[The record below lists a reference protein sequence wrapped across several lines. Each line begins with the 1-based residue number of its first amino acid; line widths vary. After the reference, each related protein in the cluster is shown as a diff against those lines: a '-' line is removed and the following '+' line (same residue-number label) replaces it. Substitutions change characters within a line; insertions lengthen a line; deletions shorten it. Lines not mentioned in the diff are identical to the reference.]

1 MEMMFDPIVVERGR
15 KFKGHGYAI
24 GEGYTIEHW
33 AYSIENT
40 KIWDP
45 VAKKITYANSK
56 FVCADESATPEQIA
70 LDKQAYIDTVVEDTI
85 RYCKSKST
93 CLDSSSTHQWIRN
106 SLLKKLPKDIVD
118 SVCPDQRSVAE
129 EVEKTLRWA
138 MTLVSSPAVMYG
150 KVCKGG
156 KPYSKTRKAEIAYR
170 HLKKNGM
177 TDKPEFESCWMVW
190 TSIFN
195 LPDVR
200 SKVEAKI
207 DKERQQ
213 Y

>member
-1 MEMMFDPIVVERGR
+1 MELQFNPIVVERGR
-15 KFKGHGYAI
+15 KFKGHGYSL
-24 GEGYTIEHW
+24 GQGYASGNW

-45 VAKKITYANSK
+45 VAKKITYANSE
-56 FVCADESATPEQIA
+56 FVCRDETATSEQIA
-70 LDKQAYIDTVVEDTI
+70 LDKQTYIDTIVEDTI
-85 RYCKSKST
+85 RYCRSKST
-93 CLDSSSTHQWIRN
+93 CPDSSDTQQWIRN
-106 SLLKKLPKDIVD
+106 SLMKKLPKDIVD
-118 SVCPDQRSVAE
+118 SVCPDQRSVAQ

-138 MTLVSSPAVMYG
+138 MTLASRPTVIYG

-170 HLKKNGM
+170 QLRKNGM
-177 TDKPEFESCWMVW
+177 TDKPDFEACWMMW
-190 TSIFN
+190 TSILN

-207 DKERQQ
+207 NEEC
-213 Y
+213 